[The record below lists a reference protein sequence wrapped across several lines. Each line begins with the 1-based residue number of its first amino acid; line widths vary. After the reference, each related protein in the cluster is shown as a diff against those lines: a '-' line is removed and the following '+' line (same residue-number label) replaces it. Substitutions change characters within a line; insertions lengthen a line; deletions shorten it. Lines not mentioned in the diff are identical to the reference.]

1 MKVGYA
7 RVSTSD
13 QSLDLQIDAL
23 KKAGCRNHIFEE
35 SISTSKLKRPEL
47 DRCLASLN
55 KGDTLVIYKL
65 DRLGRSVHF
74 LLGLVK
80 TLGDRGINLVS
91 LNDPIDTTT
100 PVGVA
105 IFQFCAV
112 MAELEKGIIRE
123 RTKAGLQSARARGR
137 FGGAPPKTNAQ
148 QRNAIV
154 SMWESRKHTGKEI
167 AETYKISSATLY
179 RILAKHKTRQ
189 AKERQH
195 PPTKKQGDTL
205 TKRKGLKTK
214 PEGGVRR

>member
-7 RVSTSD
+7 RASTTD
-13 QSLDLQIDAL
+13 HSLDLQIDAL
-23 KKAGCRNHIFEE
+23 RRAGCRNHIFEE
-35 SISTSKLKRPEL
+35 SISTPRPKHPEL
-47 DRCLASLN
+47 DRCLARLK

-74 LLGLVK
+74 LVGLVK

-137 FGGAPPKTNAQ
+137 VGGAPPKTNAQ
-148 QRNAIV
+148 KRSAIV
-154 SMWESRKHTGKEI
+154 TMWESGKHSGREI
-167 AETYKISSATLY
+167 ADTYNISSATLY
-179 RILAKHKTRQ
+179 RILANHKKRQ
-189 AKERQH
+189 ANERLH
-195 PPTKKQGDTL
+195 PPGKKQSDTP
-205 TKRKGLKTK
+205 T
-214 PEGGVRR
+214 PRRGSQ